1 MRLVGKPHIEGDV
14 ADAAIGVAG
23 IAQCKQGSAQ
33 PAPADVGFNAARH
46 LELPEQL
53 AAGNAELARE
63 PGGGEVAMMQIVFD
77 VAAQAATKITG
88 AAARLAA
95 PVVPAAVAP
104 TAPVLTGP
112 ATVDL
117 GVLGFGLTW
126 LPSDRLTA
134 ETRLEYRRSRVTD
147 DSGTTAD

>member
-1 MRLVGKPHIEGDV
+1 MRLVGKPHVEGDV
-14 ADAAIGVAG
+14 ADATVGVAG

-63 PGGGEVAMMQIVFD
+63 PGGGQVAMMQVVFD
-77 VAAQAATKITG
+77 VAAQAATKITC

-95 PVVPAAVAP
+95 ICGTKAGRQKIRDDRPERREFVGTEAECRV
-104 TAPVLTGP
+104 GQ
-112 ATVDL
+112 
-117 GVLGFGLTW
+117 GL
-126 LPSDRLTA
+126 
-134 ETRLEYRRSRVTD
+134 D
-147 DSGTTAD
+147 DA